1 MHYTLKEGV
10 SMGYITRRVLQ
21 KDAPIILGYWVLG
34 MACGMLGEKAGLNPF
49 HMFIMSVLAFAGSSQ
64 FIGIAMMLQ
73 SASYISIALTI
84 LMVNLRYALFTSTLA
99 PLVSQRSGL
108 YTVLFSY
115 GTTDETFALNLS
127 SFQDEEEHWT
137 HEEALGLDFLSMGVW
152 AVANAFGCYA
162 SKLIQLDLSL
172 VSYILTAM
180 FLGIWSNY
188 LKNRTMV
195 LTGLTAGI
203 LAVLLAQVV
212 PFKLHI
218 VLASLLPSGFAAWL
232 YLQHEKKARP
242 QKSAVPEE
250 SSCTAIERG
259 TEA

>member
-1 MHYTLKEGV
+1 
-10 SMGYITRRVLQ
+10 MGYITRRVLQ

-84 LMVNLRYALFTSTLA
+84 LMVNLRYSLFTSTLA
-99 PLVSQRSGL
+99 PLVARKSGL
-108 YTVLFSY
+108 YTTLFSY

-137 HEEALGLDFLSMGVW
+137 HEEALGLDLLSMVVW
-152 AVANAFGCYA
+152 AIANAFGCYA
-162 SKLIQLDLSL
+162 SRLVHLDLSL

-188 LKNRTMV
+188 LKNRTMII
-195 LTGLTAGI
+195 TGLAAGV
-203 LAVLLAQVV
+203 LAVLLSQVV
-212 PFKLHI
+212 PYKLHI
-218 VLASLLPSGFAAWL
+218 VLASLIPSGLAAWL
-232 YLQHEKKARP
+232 YLKHEKKTQPADP
-242 QKSAVPEE
+242 AAEDE
-250 SSCTAIERG
+250 DSCGSMEG
-259 TEA
+259 GSEA

>member
-1 MHYTLKEGV
+1 
-10 SMGYITRRVLQ
+10 MGYITRRVLQ

-34 MACGMLGEKAGLNPF
+34 MACGVLGEKAGLNPF

-152 AVANAFGCYA
+152 AVSNAFGCYA

>member
-1 MHYTLKEGV
+1 
-10 SMGYITRRVLQ
+10 MGYITRRVLQ

-84 LMVNLRYALFTSTLA
+84 LMVNLRYSLFTSTLA
-99 PLVSQRSGL
+99 PLVARKSGL
-108 YTVLFSY
+108 YTTLFSY

-137 HEEALGLDFLSMGVW
+137 HEEALGLDLLSMVVW
-152 AVANAFGCYA
+152 AIANAFGCYA
-162 SKLIQLDLSL
+162 FRLVHLDLSL

-188 LKNRTMV
+188 LKNRTMII
-195 LTGLTAGI
+195 TGLAAGV
-203 LAVLLAQVV
+203 LAVLLSQVV
-212 PFKLHI
+212 PYKLHI
-218 VLASLLPSGFAAWL
+218 VLASLIPSGLAAWL
-232 YLQHEKKARP
+232 YLKHEKKTQPAEP
-242 QKSAVPEE
+242 AAEDE
-250 SSCTAIERG
+250 DSCGSMEG
-259 TEA
+259 GSEA

>member
-1 MHYTLKEGV
+1 
-10 SMGYITRRVLQ
+10 MGYITRRVLQ

-49 HMFIMSVLAFAGSSQ
+49 HMFIMSGLAFAGSSQ

-84 LMVNLRYALFTSTLA
+84 LMVNLRYSLFTSTLA
-99 PLVSQRSGL
+99 PLVARKSGL
-108 YTVLFSY
+108 YTTLFSY

-137 HEEALGLDFLSMGVW
+137 HEEALGLDLLSMVVW
-152 AVANAFGCYA
+152 AIANAFGCYA
-162 SKLIQLDLSL
+162 SRLVHLDLSL

-188 LKNRTMV
+188 LKNRTMII
-195 LTGLTAGI
+195 TGLAAGV
-203 LAVLLAQVV
+203 LAVLLSQVV
-212 PFKLHI
+212 PYKLHI
-218 VLASLLPSGFAAWL
+218 VLASLIPSGLAAWL
-232 YLQHEKKARP
+232 YLKHEKKTQPAEP
-242 QKSAVPEE
+242 AAEDE
-250 SSCTAIERG
+250 DSCGSMEG
-259 TEA
+259 GSEA

>member
-1 MHYTLKEGV
+1 
-10 SMGYITRRVLQ
+10 
-21 KDAPIILGYWVLG
+21 
-34 MACGMLGEKAGLNPF
+34 
-49 HMFIMSVLAFAGSSQ
+49 
-64 FIGIAMMLQ
+64 
-73 SASYISIALTI
+73 
-84 LMVNLRYALFTSTLA
+84 MV
-99 PLVSQRSGL
+99 
-108 YTVLFSY
+108 
-115 GTTDETFALNLS
+115 
-127 SFQDEEEHWT
+127 
-137 HEEALGLDFLSMGVW
+137 VW

-195 LTGLTAGI
+195 ITGLTAGI
-203 LAVLLAQVV
+203 LAVLLAQMV

-218 VLASLLPSGFAAWL
+218 VVASLLPSGVAAWL
-232 YLQHEKKARP
+232 YLQHEKKIQP

-250 SSCTAIERG
+250 GSCTTIERG

>member
-1 MHYTLKEGV
+1 
-10 SMGYITRRVLQ
+10 MGYITRRVLQ

-84 LMVNLRYALFTSTLA
+84 LMVNLRYSLFTSTLA
-99 PLVSQRSGL
+99 PLVARKSGL
-108 YTVLFSY
+108 YTTLFSY

-137 HEEALGLDFLSMGVW
+137 HEEALGLDLLSMVVW
-152 AVANAFGCYA
+152 AIANAFGCYA
-162 SKLIQLDLSL
+162 SRLVHLDLSL

-188 LKNRTMV
+188 LKNRTMII
-195 LTGLTAGI
+195 TGLAAGV
-203 LAVLLAQVV
+203 LAVLLSQVV
-212 PFKLHI
+212 PYKLHI
-218 VLASLLPSGFAAWL
+218 VLASLIPSGLAAWL
-232 YLQHEKKARP
+232 YLKHEKKTQLAEP
-242 QKSAVPEE
+242 AAEDEE
-250 SSCTAIERG
+250 SCGSMEG
-259 TEA
+259 GSEA

>member
-1 MHYTLKEGV
+1 
-10 SMGYITRRVLQ
+10 MGYITRRVLQ

-84 LMVNLRYALFTSTLA
+84 LMVNLRYSLFTSTLA
-99 PLVSQRSGL
+99 PLVARKSGL
-108 YTVLFSY
+108 YTTLFSY

-137 HEEALGLDFLSMGVW
+137 HEEALGLDLLSMVVW
-152 AVANAFGCYA
+152 AIANAFGCYA
-162 SKLIQLDLSL
+162 SRLVHLDLSL

-188 LKNRTMV
+188 LKNRTMIITR
-195 LTGLTAGI
+195 LAAGL
-203 LAVLLAQVV
+203 LAVLLYQVV
-212 PFKLHI
+212 PYNLHI
-218 VLASLLPSGFAAWL
+218 VLASLIPSGLAAWL
-232 YLQHEKKARP
+232 YLKHEKKTQPAEP
-242 QKSAVPEE
+242 AAEDE
-250 SSCTAIERG
+250 DSCGSMEG
-259 TEA
+259 GSEA

>member
-1 MHYTLKEGV
+1 
-10 SMGYITRRVLQ
+10 MGYITRRVLQ

-34 MACGMLGEKAGLNPF
+34 IACGMLGEKAGLNPF

-99 PLVSQRSGL
+99 PLVSKKSGL
-108 YTVLFSY
+108 YTALFSY

-127 SFQDEEEHWT
+127 SFQDETEHWT
-137 HEEALGLDFLSMGVW
+137 HKEALGLDLLSMVVW

-180 FLGIWSNY
+180 Y

-195 LTGLTAGI
+195 ITGLTAGI
-203 LAVLLAQVV
+203 LAVLLAQMV

-218 VLASLLPSGFAAWL
+218 VVASLLPSGVAAWL
-232 YLQHEKKARP
+232 YLQHEKKIQP

-250 SSCTAIERG
+250 GSCTTIERG

>member
-34 MACGMLGEKAGLNPF
+34 MACGVLGEKAGLNPF

>member
-1 MHYTLKEGV
+1 
-10 SMGYITRRVLQ
+10 MGYITRRVLQ

-34 MACGMLGEKAGLNPF
+34 MACGVLGEKAGLNPF

-152 AVANAFGCYA
+152 AVANTFGCYA

>member
-1 MHYTLKEGV
+1 
-10 SMGYITRRVLQ
+10 MGYITRRVLQ

>member
-1 MHYTLKEGV
+1 
-10 SMGYITRRVLQ
+10 MGYITRRVLQ

-84 LMVNLRYALFTSTLA
+84 LMVNLRYSLFTSTLA
-99 PLVSQRSGL
+99 PLVARKSGL
-108 YTVLFSY
+108 YTTLFSY

-137 HEEALGLDFLSMGVW
+137 HEEALGLDLLSMVVW
-152 AVANAFGCYA
+152 AIANAFGCYA
-162 SKLIQLDLSL
+162 SRLVHLDLSL

-188 LKNRTMV
+188 LKNRTMII
-195 LTGLTAGI
+195 TGLAAGV
-203 LAVLLAQVV
+203 LAVLLSQVV
-212 PFKLHI
+212 PYKLHI
-218 VLASLLPSGFAAWL
+218 VLASLIPSGLAAWL
-232 YLQHEKKARP
+232 HLKHEKKTQPAEP
-242 QKSAVPEE
+242 AAEDE
-250 SSCTAIERG
+250 DSCGSMEG
-259 TEA
+259 GSEA

>member
-1 MHYTLKEGV
+1 
-10 SMGYITRRVLQ
+10 MGYITRRVLQ

-84 LMVNLRYALFTSTLA
+84 LMVNLRYSLFTSTLA
-99 PLVSQRSGL
+99 PLVARKSGL
-108 YTVLFSY
+108 YTTLFSY

-137 HEEALGLDFLSMGVW
+137 HEEALGLDLLSMVVW
-152 AVANAFGCYA
+152 AIANAFGCYA
-162 SKLIQLDLSL
+162 SRLVHLDLSL

-188 LKNRTMV
+188 LKNRTMII
-195 LTGLTAGI
+195 TGLAAGV
-203 LAVLLAQVV
+203 LAVLLSQVV
-212 PFKLHI
+212 PYKLHI
-218 VLASLLPSGFAAWL
+218 VLASLISSGLAAWL
-232 YLQHEKKARP
+232 YLKHEKKTQPAEP
-242 QKSAVPEE
+242 AAEDE
-250 SSCTAIERG
+250 DSCGSMEG
-259 TEA
+259 GSEA

>member
-1 MHYTLKEGV
+1 
-10 SMGYITRRVLQ
+10 MGYITRRVLQ

-34 MACGMLGEKAGLNPF
+34 MACGVLGEKAGLNPF

>member
-1 MHYTLKEGV
+1 
-10 SMGYITRRVLQ
+10 MGYITRRVLQ

-84 LMVNLRYALFTSTLA
+84 LMVNLRYSLFTSTLA
-99 PLVSQRSGL
+99 PLVARKSGL
-108 YTVLFSY
+108 YTTLFSY

-137 HEEALGLDFLSMGVW
+137 HEEALGLDLLSMVVW
-152 AVANAFGCYA
+152 AIANAFGCYA
-162 SKLIQLDLSL
+162 SRLVHLDLSL

-188 LKNRTMV
+188 LKNRTMII
-195 LTGLTAGI
+195 TGLAAG
-203 LAVLLAQVV
+203 VLLSQVV
-212 PFKLHI
+212 PYKLHI
-218 VLASLLPSGFAAWL
+218 VLASLIPSGLAAWL
-232 YLQHEKKARP
+232 YLKHEKKTQPAEP
-242 QKSAVPEE
+242 AAEDE
-250 SSCTAIERG
+250 DSCGSMEG
-259 TEA
+259 GSEA

>member
-1 MHYTLKEGV
+1 
-10 SMGYITRRVLQ
+10 MGYITRRVLQ

-84 LMVNLRYALFTSTLA
+84 LMVNLRYSLFTSTLA
-99 PLVSQRSGL
+99 PLVARKSGL
-108 YTVLFSY
+108 YTTLFSY

-137 HEEALGLDFLSMGVW
+137 HEEALGLDLLSMVVW
-152 AVANAFGCYA
+152 AIANAFGCYA
-162 SKLIQLDLSL
+162 SRLVHLDLSL

-188 LKNRTMV
+188 LKNRTMII
-195 LTGLTAGI
+195 TGLAAGV
-203 LAVLLAQVV
+203 LAVLLSQVV
-212 PFKLHI
+212 PYKLHI
-218 VLASLLPSGFAAWL
+218 VLASLIPSGLAAWL
-232 YLQHEKKARP
+232 YLKHEKKTQPAEP
-242 QKSAVPEE
+242 AAEDEE
-250 SSCTAIERG
+250 SRG
-259 TEA
+259 SMEGGSEA

>member
-1 MHYTLKEGV
+1 
-10 SMGYITRRVLQ
+10 MGYITRRVLQ
-21 KDAPIILGYWVLG
+21 KDTPIILGYWVLG

-84 LMVNLRYALFTSTLA
+84 LMVNLRYSLFTSTLA
-99 PLVSQRSGL
+99 PLVARKSGL
-108 YTVLFSY
+108 YTTLFSY

-137 HEEALGLDFLSMGVW
+137 HEEALGLDLLSMVVW
-152 AVANAFGCYA
+152 AIANAFGCYA
-162 SKLIQLDLSL
+162 SRLVHLDLSL

-195 LTGLTAGI
+195 FTGLAAGV
-203 LAVLLAQVV
+203 LAVLLSQVV
-212 PFKLHI
+212 PYKLHI
-218 VLASLLPSGFAAWL
+218 VLASLIPSGLAAWL
-232 YLQHEKKARP
+232 YLKHEKKTQPAEP
-242 QKSAVPEE
+242 AAEDE
-250 SSCTAIERG
+250 DSCGSMEG
-259 TEA
+259 GSEA

>member
-1 MHYTLKEGV
+1 MC
-10 SMGYITRRVLQ
+10 YITRRVLQ

-84 LMVNLRYALFTSTLA
+84 LMVNLRYSLFTSTLA
-99 PLVSQRSGL
+99 PLVARKSGL
-108 YTVLFSY
+108 YTTLFSY

-137 HEEALGLDFLSMGVW
+137 HEEALGLDLLSMVVW
-152 AVANAFGCYA
+152 AIANAFGCYA
-162 SKLIQLDLSL
+162 SRLVHLDLSL

-188 LKNRTMV
+188 LKNRTMII
-195 LTGLTAGI
+195 TGLAAGV
-203 LAVLLAQVV
+203 LAVLLSQVV
-212 PFKLHI
+212 PYKLHI
-218 VLASLLPSGFAAWL
+218 VLASLIPSGLAAWL
-232 YLQHEKKARP
+232 YLKHEKKTQPAEP
-242 QKSAVPEE
+242 AAEDE
-250 SSCTAIERG
+250 DSCGSMEG
-259 TEA
+259 GSEA

>member
-1 MHYTLKEGV
+1 
-10 SMGYITRRVLQ
+10 MGYISRRVLQ

-84 LMVNLRYALFTSTLA
+84 LMVNLRYSLFTSTLA
-99 PLVSQRSGL
+99 PLVARKSGL
-108 YTVLFSY
+108 YTTLFSY

-137 HEEALGLDFLSMGVW
+137 HEEALGLDLLSMVVW
-152 AVANAFGCYA
+152 AIANAFGCYA
-162 SKLIQLDLSL
+162 SRLVHLDLSL

-188 LKNRTMV
+188 LKNRTMII
-195 LTGLTAGI
+195 TGLAAGV
-203 LAVLLAQVV
+203 LAVLLSQVV
-212 PFKLHI
+212 PYKLHI
-218 VLASLLPSGFAAWL
+218 GFPDSLRAGGL
-232 YLQHEKKARP
+232 
-242 QKSAVPEE
+242 AVPE
-250 SSCTAIERG
+250 T
-259 TEA
+259 

>member
-1 MHYTLKEGV
+1 
-10 SMGYITRRVLQ
+10 MGYITRRVLQ

-84 LMVNLRYALFTSTLA
+84 LMVNLRYSLFTSTLA
-99 PLVSQRSGL
+99 PLVARKSGL
-108 YTVLFSY
+108 YTTLFSY

-137 HEEALGLDFLSMGVW
+137 HEEALGLDLLSMVVW
-152 AVANAFGCYA
+152 AIANAFGCYA
-162 SKLIQLDLSL
+162 SRLVHLDLSL

-188 LKNRTMV
+188 LKNRTMII
-195 LTGLTAGI
+195 TGLAAGV
-203 LAVLLAQVV
+203 LAVLLSQVV
-212 PFKLHI
+212 PYKLHI
-218 VLASLLPSGFAAWL
+218 VLASLIPSGLAAWL
-232 YLQHEKKARP
+232 YLKHEKKTQPAEP
-242 QKSAVPEE
+242 AAEDEE
-250 SSCTAIERG
+250 SCGSMEG
-259 TEA
+259 GSEA

>member
-1 MHYTLKEGV
+1 
-10 SMGYITRRVLQ
+10 MGYITRRVLQ

-84 LMVNLRYALFTSTLA
+84 LMVNLRYSLFTSTLA
-99 PLVSQRSGL
+99 PLVARKSGL
-108 YTVLFSY
+108 YTTLFSY

-137 HEEALGLDFLSMGVW
+137 HEEALGLDLLSMVVW
-152 AVANAFGCYA
+152 AIANAFGCYA
-162 SKLIQLDLSL
+162 SRLVHLDLSL

-188 LKNRTMV
+188 LKNRTMII
-195 LTGLTAGI
+195 TGLAAGV
-203 LAVLLAQVV
+203 LAVLLSQVV
-212 PFKLHI
+212 PYKLHI
-218 VLASLLPSGFAAWL
+218 VLASLIPSGLAAWL
-232 YLQHEKKARP
+232 YLKHEKKIQPAEP
-242 QKSAVPEE
+242 AAEDE
-250 SSCTAIERG
+250 DSCGSMEG
-259 TEA
+259 GSEA

>member
-1 MHYTLKEGV
+1 
-10 SMGYITRRVLQ
+10 MGYITRRVLQ

-84 LMVNLRYALFTSTLA
+84 LMVNLRYSLFTSTLA
-99 PLVSQRSGL
+99 PLVARKSGL
-108 YTVLFSY
+108 YTTLFSY

-137 HEEALGLDFLSMGVW
+137 HEEALGLDLLSMVVW
-152 AVANAFGCYA
+152 AIANAFGCYA
-162 SKLIQLDLSL
+162 SRLVYLDLSL

-188 LKNRTMV
+188 LKNRTMII
-195 LTGLTAGI
+195 TGLAAGV
-203 LAVLLAQVV
+203 LAVLLSQVV
-212 PFKLHI
+212 PYKLHI
-218 VLASLLPSGFAAWL
+218 VLASLIPSGLAAWL
-232 YLQHEKKARP
+232 YLKHEKKTQPAEP
-242 QKSAVPEE
+242 AAEDEE
-250 SSCTAIERG
+250 SCGSMEG
-259 TEA
+259 GSEA

>member
-1 MHYTLKEGV
+1 
-10 SMGYITRRVLQ
+10 MGYITRRVLQ

-84 LMVNLRYALFTSTLA
+84 LMVNLRYSLFTSTLA
-99 PLVSQRSGL
+99 PLVARKSGL
-108 YTVLFSY
+108 YTTLFSY

-137 HEEALGLDFLSMGVW
+137 HEEALGLDLLSMVVW
-152 AVANAFGCYA
+152 AIANAFGCYA
-162 SKLIQLDLSL
+162 SRLVHLDLSL

-188 LKNRTMV
+188 LKNRTMII
-195 LTGLTAGI
+195 TGLAAGV
-203 LAVLLAQVV
+203 LSVLLSQVV
-212 PFKLHI
+212 PYKLHI
-218 VLASLLPSGFAAWL
+218 VLASLIPSGLAAWL
-232 YLQHEKKARP
+232 YLKHEKKTQPAEP
-242 QKSAVPEE
+242 AAEDEE
-250 SSCTAIERG
+250 NCGSMEGGS
-259 TEA
+259 EA

>member
-1 MHYTLKEGV
+1 
-10 SMGYITRRVLQ
+10 MGYITRRVLQ

-84 LMVNLRYALFTSTLA
+84 LMVNLRYSLFTSTLA
-99 PLVSQRSGL
+99 PLVARKSGL
-108 YTVLFSY
+108 YTTLFSY

-137 HEEALGLDFLSMGVW
+137 HEEALGLELLSMVVW
-152 AVANAFGCYA
+152 AIANAFGCYA
-162 SKLIQLDLSL
+162 SRLVHLDLSL
-172 VSYILTAM
+172 VSYLLTAM

-188 LKNRTMV
+188 LKNRTMII
-195 LTGLTAGI
+195 TGLAAGV
-203 LAVLLAQVV
+203 LAVLLSQVV
-212 PFKLHI
+212 PYKLHI
-218 VLASLLPSGFAAWL
+218 VLASLIPSGLAAWL
-232 YLQHEKKARP
+232 YLKHEKKTQPAEP
-242 QKSAVPEE
+242 AAEDE
-250 SSCTAIERG
+250 DSCGSMEG
-259 TEA
+259 GSEA

>member
-34 MACGMLGEKAGLNPF
+34 MACGVLGEKAGLNPF

-99 PLVSQRSGL
+99 PLVSKKSGL
-108 YTVLFSY
+108 YTALFSY

-137 HEEALGLDFLSMGVW
+137 HEEALGLDFLSMSVW

-195 LTGLTAGI
+195 LTGLAAGI

-218 VLASLLPSGFAAWL
+218 VLASLLPSGLAAWL
-232 YLQHEKKARP
+232 YLQHEKKSQL
-242 QKSAVPEE
+242 QKSAGPEE
-250 SSCTAIERG
+250 NTCTSMEGG

>member
-1 MHYTLKEGV
+1 
-10 SMGYITRRVLQ
+10 MGFITRRVLQ

-84 LMVNLRYALFTSTLA
+84 LMVNLRYSLFTSTLA
-99 PLVSQRSGL
+99 PLVARKSGL
-108 YTVLFSY
+108 YTTLFSY

-137 HEEALGLDFLSMGVW
+137 HEEALGLDLLSMVVW
-152 AVANAFGCYA
+152 AIANAFGCYA
-162 SKLIQLDLSL
+162 SRLVHLDLSL

-188 LKNRTMV
+188 LKNRTMII
-195 LTGLTAGI
+195 TGLAAGV
-203 LAVLLAQVV
+203 LAVLLSQVV
-212 PFKLHI
+212 PYKLHI
-218 VLASLLPSGFAAWL
+218 VLASLIPSGLAAWL
-232 YLQHEKKARP
+232 YLKHEKKTQPAEP
-242 QKSAVPEE
+242 AAEDEE
-250 SSCTAIERG
+250 SCGSMEG
-259 TEA
+259 GSEA